1 MSTANIR
8 DILGMYREDDLVVR
22 HISMIEVPKGTDSAG
37 SAGSVLEFNKDVA
50 PNVGLIRRQVANG
63 DLGVGYSPETYVM
76 YESMIAFF
84 VDRDIDFAHVL
95 ISGAMS
101 TMTKN
106 LAEFDAILPSHLNKI
121 DGEKAYPGQSFIDYL
136 KWVLARMEG
145 EEGQTYYPTLC
156 AHLDMLAKKH
166 TREAANAAAE
176 SARQKAFEVAMT
188 KSKTEEEANE
198 AADKAAK
205 AAFKKTFFWKTA
217 PDTKTMVAMV
227 IATRFLT
234 EIGLVASVTAD
245 RTLDMI
251 NSDIDALHRANT
263 RDVAV
268 AWIKSQLLGADVVF
282 VMDGNSDLLEVITQ
296 DPELEAKY
304 RIARCAGDKAVWIVY
319 NAARVTIHEAFNPT
333 GIRMPSKNHEYIA
346 VVASV
351 DGLMTLLVGGHNK
364 SGDAPEDRVAQTQ
377 EITNFVRWVNAFLV
391 EHPEIEQVIAG
402 VDTNV
407 YSDVMVSIN
416 PASGEVETQI
426 APGNGYG
433 GHDLPIS
440 LPGWN
445 VYRTAPRNGAKERV
459 DTDQIKKIE
468 LKRVNY
474 DVIWFASRKSA
485 AMLIGTHADDE
496 PMVNL
501 PNKEC
506 RSDHLPLEARIHIA
520 IPV

>member
-1 MSTANIR
+1 MSTPNIR
-8 DILGMYREDDLVVR
+8 AILDMYRKDDKVVR
-22 HISMIEVPKGTDSAG
+22 HISMIEVPKGTG
-37 SAGSVLEFNKDVA
+37 SAGSVLEFNKKVA
-50 PNVGLIRRQVANG
+50 RNVGLIRIEAANG
-63 DLGVGYSPETYVM
+63 GLELNKYSTETYQM
-76 YESMIAFF
+76 YNSLLAFF
-84 VDRDIDFAHVL
+84 EPLDIDFAHVL
-95 ISGAMS
+95 ISGGMS

-106 LAEFDAILPSHLNKI
+106 LGKFDAILPTHLNKI
-121 DGEKAYPGQSFIDYL
+121 DGKKAYPGQSFVDYL
-136 KWVLARMEG
+136 ARVLDRMEG

-156 AHLDMLAKKH
+156 AHLDTLAKKH
-166 TREAANAAAE
+166 TREAAIAAAE

-188 KSKTEEEANE
+188 KNKTEEEAKE

-205 AAFKKTFFWKTA
+205 AAFKKTFFWETA
-217 PDTKTMVAMV
+217 PDIKTMVAMV

-234 EIGLVASVTAD
+234 EIGLVASVTVD

-251 NSDIDALHRANT
+251 NSDIDALHHANT

-268 AWIKSQLLGADVVF
+268 AWIKSQLFGADVVF
-282 VMDGNSDLLEVITQ
+282 VMDGNSDLIEVINQ

-304 RIARCAGDKAVWIVY
+304 RIARCSGDKAVWIVY
-319 NAARVTIHEAFNPT
+319 NTESVMIHEAFNPT
-333 GIRMPSKNHEYIA
+333 GIRVAANKNHEYIA
-346 VVASV
+346 VVASL
-351 DGLMTLLVGGHNK
+351 DGQMTLLVGGHNK
-364 SGDAPEDRVAQTQ
+364 SGDAPEDRVVQTQ
-377 EITNFVRWVNAFLV
+377 EITNFVRWVNGFLV
-391 EHPEIEQVIAG
+391 EHPEIVQVIAG

-416 PASGEVETQI
+416 PTSGEVETQI

-468 LKRVNY
+468 LKLVNY
-474 DVIWFASRKSA
+474 DVIWFASRNPT
-485 AMLIGTHADDE
+485 AMLIGTHANDE
-496 PMVNL
+496 PMVHL
-501 PNKEC
+501 PNTEC
-506 RSDHLPLEARIHIA
+506 CSDHLPLEARIQMT